1 MHSLQANRVGRL
13 DVFVQS
19 TDKNFLVP
27 VGGAVVAAFDEKTI
41 ADISKTYP
49 GVCTEQGIWRADRLG
64 EGRGGKGRGGEGK
77 GEKRKETGPEMEGK

>member
-1 MHSLQANRVGRL
+1 MINASCAFWSVCLQANRVGRL
-13 DVFVQS
+13 DLFVQS

-49 GVCTEQGIWRADRLG
+49 GVCTEQGI
-64 EGRGGKGRGGEGK
+64 
-77 GEKRKETGPEMEGK
+77 